1 MLGILLA
8 RQWRTIWA
16 IKASPNGLTIAEIAK
31 REETGIRTIYR
42 DLEALQAA
50 GSPLYTK
57 RVERTSRWAFIGTF
71 KSKIPSPF
79 TPTELMSLY
88 FYTDLVRVLKGTPF
102 YESLDSVFKKVQ
114 STKINLWE
122 MAGDL
127 SIHIPTVDLPCGE
140 RSYLSE
146 SRLGTP
152 IQLHLG
158 LQRQGME
165 GP

>member
-1 MLGILLA
+1 MRGDQVA
-8 RQWRTIWA
+8 QQWRV
-16 IKASPNGLTIAEIAK
+16 IKAIESSPNGLTVAEIVK
-31 REETGIRTIYR
+31 REETGVRTIYR
-42 DLEALQAA
+42 DLEALQAT
-50 GSPLYTK
+50 GSPLYIE
-57 RVERTSRWAFIGTF
+57 RVERASRWAFTDTF
-71 KSKIPSPF
+71 KFKIPSPF
-79 TPTELMSLY
+79 TPTGLMSLY

-114 STKINLWE
+114 SAKINLWE

-127 SIHIPTVDLPCGE
+127 SIHIPMVDLTCGE

-146 SRLGTP
+146 SRLGAP